1 MEPVQ
6 QPVRNSLNRSTY
18 SVKGKTELS
27 RNQFSSE
34 VCRKE
39 LCIMILMH
47 ECPLSTVDNLYFK
60 QFCCTVQPFFKIPTR
75 NTVKKDIL
83 NLINDG
89 DMIINDEAITAESL
103 ELVD

>member
-1 MEPVQ
+1 MKMEPVQ

-18 SVKGKTELS
+18 SVK
-27 RNQFSSE
+27 
-34 VCRKE
+34 
-39 LCIMILMH
+39 
-47 ECPLSTVDNLYFK
+47 DNLYFK